1 MYGTQAK
8 RSSEIPM
15 SPPVAWAS
23 DVSLISLSKAIRN
36 DTDARTLTREL
47 TTCYGKAFA
56 RRLVDTALAV
66 RWLTDG
72 FPIADVLTMLEV
84 RHRFD
89 LPAHFARAYAVDI
102 LAAATAEIDQT
113 IHPQI
118 ANQKETENAIA

>member
-1 MYGTQAK
+1 MM
-8 RSSEIPM
+8 RSPEIWT
-15 SPPVAWAS
+15 A
-23 DVSLISLSKAIRN
+23 DVSLILLSKAIRN